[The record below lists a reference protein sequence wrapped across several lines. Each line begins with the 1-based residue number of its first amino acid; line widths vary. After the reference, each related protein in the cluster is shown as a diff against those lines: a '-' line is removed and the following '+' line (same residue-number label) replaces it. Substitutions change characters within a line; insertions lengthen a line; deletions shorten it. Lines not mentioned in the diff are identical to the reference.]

1 MGKKINLTQ
10 EENYI
15 KELQQYNLEL
25 NKYDDLLEINNIDH
39 LLTPE
44 NNKDIESNFSIIAQ
58 TLMEIKLEMNLIRKN
73 ITRDMEFMISKNIK
87 EINKKT
93 TTSFLENSKILQN
106 KLEFSFQNQLNQMKY
121 EIEQF
126 KNNLDEFAINS
137 THNNDNFI
145 SSIQEIRSKNLKE
158 LEPEK
163 SMNENTII
171 NEKIVNMEKIEGNS
185 KLEQIR
191 LKLKKLNKF
200 DL

>member
-25 NKYDDLLEINNIDH
+25 NKYDDLLEINNIDQF
-39 LLTPE
+39 LTPE
-44 NNKDIESNFSIIAQ
+44 NNNDIESNFSIIAQ

-93 TTSFLENSKILQN
+93 TTSFIENSKILQN
-106 KLEFSFQNQLNQMKY
+106 KLEFSFQNQLNQMKF

>member
-44 NNKDIESNFSIIAQ
+44 NNNDIESNFSIIAQ

-73 ITRDMEFMISKNIK
+73 LTRDMEFMISKNIK

-106 KLEFSFQNQLNQMKY
+106 KLEFSFQNQLSQMKY